1 MNGLTCEDKDE
12 CIEDDVICF
21 ENSSCANTIGGFMYE
36 NIQISTIIKLISGVY
51 VMKASHRV
59 NLMMNVSISMSV

>member
-1 MNGLTCEDKDE
+1 
-12 CIEDDVICF
+12 
-21 ENSSCANTIGGFMYE
+21 MYE

>member
-1 MNGLTCEDKDE
+1 
-12 CIEDDVICF
+12 
-21 ENSSCANTIGGFMYE
+21 MYE
-36 NIQISTIIKLISGVY
+36 NIQISTIVKSVLGVY